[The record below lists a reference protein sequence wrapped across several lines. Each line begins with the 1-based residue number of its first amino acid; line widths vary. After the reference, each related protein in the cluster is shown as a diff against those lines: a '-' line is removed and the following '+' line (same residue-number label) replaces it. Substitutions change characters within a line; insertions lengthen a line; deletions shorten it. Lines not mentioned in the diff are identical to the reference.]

1 MGNGEIKKIRVMLTI
16 TDLSIGGIEL
26 VNLNL
31 ARHLDKS
38 RFEVTLVCWRGEGP
52 LIERLRGQNFDLV
65 VFGLPP
71 WNFLGILWRYC
82 REIRGRRI
90 HILHANPGSFAR
102 ISAVALKVPVIISSF
117 HSQWRLGFVKLLL
130 DRILSKFTHY
140 FIGVSQAVA
149 EHTKAQQKI
158 RDDRIKVIYNGII
171 PEEYELHPRDISLK
185 SELGLAHNARL
196 VGFLGRLSF
205 EKGADIL
212 IRAAPA
218 ILRKQR
224 TAHLVIVGDGPERA
238 DLERMAQELGVFKRV
253 HFLGYRQNIPEIL
266 SALHVVAVPSRQAG
280 FELILAEAM
289 ASGVAVVASRV
300 GPIPEV
306 IADGE
311 TGILVPPQDPEAFAD
326 AIIKLMGQPDR
337 RKRMGEAGRARVRE
351 RFSIKR
357 MVSETEA
364 LYERLVA
371 EKMGGRKSAGFLK
384 TG

>member
-1 MGNGEIKKIRVMLTI
+1 MGTNQTQKIRVMLSI

-31 ARHLDKS
+31 ARYLDKS

-52 LIERLRGQNFDLV
+52 LIERLRGQDFDLV
-65 VFGLPP
+65 VFGLPT
-71 WNFLGILWRYC
+71 WNFLGILWGYC

-90 HILHANPGSFAR
+90 HILHANPGSFSR
-102 ISAVALKVPVIISSF
+102 ISAVVLKVPVIISSF

-130 DRILSKFTHY
+130 DRILSKFTDH

-149 EHTKAQQKI
+149 EHIKAQQKI
-158 RDDRIKVIYNGII
+158 RDDRIKVIYNGVI
-171 PEEYELHPRDISLK
+171 PEEYELRPRDISLK
-185 SELGLAHNARL
+185 SELGLTDNARL

-224 TAHLVIVGDGPERA
+224 TAHLVVVGDGPERA
-238 DLERMAQELGVFKRV
+238 DLERMAQELGIFKRV
-253 HFLGYRQNIPEIL
+253 HFLGYRQDIPEIL
-266 SALHVVAVPSRQAG
+266 SALDVVAVPSRQAG

-289 ASGVAVVASRV
+289 ASGVPVVASKV

-311 TGILVPPQDPEAFAD
+311 TGLLVPPQDHEAFAD
-326 AIIKLMGQPDR
+326 AIIKLLGQPDR
-337 RKRMGEAGRARVRE
+337 RKRMGEAGKKRVLE
-351 RFSIKR
+351 KFTVQK
-357 MVSETEA
+357 MVSQYEA

-371 EKMGGRKSAGFLK
+371 EKMGGRKGAGFLK
-384 TG
+384 KG